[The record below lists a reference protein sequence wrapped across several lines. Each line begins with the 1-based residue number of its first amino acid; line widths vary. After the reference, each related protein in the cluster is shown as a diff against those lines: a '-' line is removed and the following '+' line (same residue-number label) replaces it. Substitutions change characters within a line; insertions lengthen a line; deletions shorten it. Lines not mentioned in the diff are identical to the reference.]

1 MAAHR
6 RLATV
11 MVALLG
17 IAAGALPAIAG
28 SETTPTIEPVSVG
41 KGIYGEEFRWSPSSA
56 AVGVGAS
63 IALTNATEVKH
74 GIYWSGGPATPSCSA
89 GVPVGSGPAAS
100 GTNWSGTCTFP
111 VAGVYSFYCTVHGPS
126 MSAQITVGSSGTTTT
141 TTTTT
146 ATQPTVSPAG
156 TTPPPLTGGEGGI
169 HPGAGAGAPAGLLT
183 AAPARAIKLS
193 SASHGRSIQG
203 RVALSRAALGG
214 RLEVRALI
222 RRGGHSVRIGRLV
235 RTALPGGPVTFKL
248 ALGHAAVR
256 ALRGGRPLN
265 VTVQL
270 TLRSAA
276 GASLRVSRHL
286 LVHR

>member
-6 RLATV
+6 RLATA

-74 GIYWSGGPATPSCSA
+74 GIYWTGGPATPSCSA

-111 VAGVYSFYCTVHGPS
+111 LAGVYTFYCTVHGPS
-126 MSAQITVGSSGTTTT
+126 MSAQVTVGSSGTTTT
-141 TTTTT
+141 TTTTG
-146 ATQPTVSPAG
+146 TQPPVTTG
-156 TTPPPLTGGEGGI
+156 TTPLPGTGGEGAVHGSS
-169 HPGAGAGAPAGLLT
+169 GAGGPASLLA

-203 RVALSRAALGG
+203 RVALSTAALGG
-214 RLEVRALI
+214 RLEVRALL

-235 RTALPGGPVTFKL
+235 RTGLPGGPVTFKL
-248 ALGHAAVR
+248 ALSHAAVR
-256 ALRGGRPLN
+256 SLRSGHPLS
-265 VTVQL
+265 VTVEL

-276 GASLRVSRHL
+276 GVSLRVSRHL

>member
-11 MVALLG
+11 LVGLLG

-41 KGIYGEEFRWSPSSA
+41 KGIYGEEFRWSPASA
-56 AVGVGAS
+56 GVGVGAS
-63 IALTNATEVKH
+63 IALANPTEVKH

-111 VAGVYSFYCTVHGPS
+111 VAGVYTFYCTVHGPS
-126 MSAQITVGSSGTTTT
+126 MSEQITVGSSGTTTT
-141 TTTTT
+141 TTNTG
-146 ATQPTVSPAG
+146 TQPPVTTG
-156 TTPPPLTGGEGGI
+156 TTPQPGSGGEGPASG
-169 HPGAGAGAPAGLLT
+169 GAGAGGPASLLA
-183 AAPARAIKLS
+183 AAPARAIRLS
-193 SASHGRSIQG
+193 SASHGRSIHG
-203 RVALSRAALGG
+203 RVALSTAAFGG

-235 RTALPGGPVTFKL
+235 RTGLPGGPVAFEL
-248 ALGHAAVR
+248 ALSHAAVR
-256 ALRGGRPLN
+256 GLRSGHPLS
-265 VTVQL
+265 VTVEL